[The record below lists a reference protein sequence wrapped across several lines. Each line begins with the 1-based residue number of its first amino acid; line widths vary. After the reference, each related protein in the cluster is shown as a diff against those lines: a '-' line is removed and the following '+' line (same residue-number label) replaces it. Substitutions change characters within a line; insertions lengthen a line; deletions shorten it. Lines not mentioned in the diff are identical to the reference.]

1 MFEVYVYINLWIFFF
16 SFSFLSF
23 FFFGVGVCVGGVGL
37 DYVKSF
43 MEGEKLRD
51 KHFDT
56 VPYYNIYMY
65 ILIYIELVHFF
76 WR

>member
-1 MFEVYVYINLWIFFF
+1 M
-16 SFSFLSF
+16 
-23 FFFGVGVCVGGVGL
+23 CVGGVGL

-51 KHFDT
+51 KHFDN

-76 WR
+76 